1 MSHEQ
6 HSKARAR
13 LPRPWLLVARLML
26 LAISVLA
33 LVIYLVGTPVYFAQI
48 IPTSHHC
55 FVDCPTSANI
65 RDLHALGIST
75 TTYAAYQVAINLLF
89 ALTYFLVAA
98 LIFWRKSDDLMALLA
113 SCSLVALGASFPSI
127 PSALAAVH
135 PAWQVPVTL
144 VGNEDVLAFPAI
156 IVFFFLFPNGRFV
169 PRWTIWMAVAFVALF
184 ELIAFFPTS
193 SITFSSWPESLIVV
207 FVPLLVFGSLV
218 FAQVYRYR
226 HVSTPLERQQTKWIV
241 YGMAV
246 ALLGFL
252 LLGFVLPAILRL
264 FNSFQSVGLLPSI
277 VLITSIYLVLLL
289 IPLSLA
295 LALLRYRLWDIDV
308 LINKTLVYGL
318 LTGTLV
324 AVYVICV
331 LALQALLRGLF
342 HQNSEVAIVVSTLL
356 VAALFQPLHRRI
368 QAIIDRRFYRRKY
381 DAARTLAAFSSTLRN
396 EVDLNR
402 LSEQLVE
409 VVQETMQPAYISL
422 WLRKTEGER
431 APNLERSFSAS
442 TAPAEGG

>member
-6 HSKARAR
+6 HSKASAR
-13 LPRPWLLVARLML
+13 LPRPWLLVAQLVL

-33 LVIYLVGTPVYFAQI
+33 LVIYIVGTPVYFAQL
-48 IPTSHHC
+48 IPSSHHC
-55 FVDCPTSANI
+55 LVDCPTSANI
-65 RDLHALGIST
+65 RDLHALGISI
-75 TTYAAYQVAINLLF
+75 TTYAAYLVAINLLF
-89 ALTYFLVAA
+89 ALTYFVVAA

-113 SCSLVALGASFPSI
+113 SFSLVALGASFPGI

-144 VGNEDVLAFPAI
+144 VGNEDVLAFPSI

-184 ELIAFFPTS
+184 ELIGFFPAS
-193 SITFSSWPESLIVV
+193 STNFSSWPKLLIVV
-207 FVPLLVFGSLV
+207 FMPLLIFGSLV
-218 FAQVYRYR
+218 FAQIYRYR
-226 HVSTPLERQQTKWIV
+226 HVSTRLERQQTKWIV

-252 LLGFVLPAILRL
+252 LLGYLVPAVLRL
-264 FNSFQSVGLLPSI
+264 FNTLQSVGLLPFI
-277 VLITSIYLVLLL
+277 MLITGIYLVLLL

-295 LALLRYRLWDIDV
+295 LAILRYRLWDVDV
-308 LINKTLVYGL
+308 LINKTLVYGI
-318 LTGTLV
+318 LTGTLA
-324 AVYVICV
+324 AVYVLCV

-356 VAALFQPLHRRI
+356 VAALFQPLRRRV
-368 QAIIDRRFYRRKY
+368 QALIDRRFYRRKY

-409 VVQETMQPAYISL
+409 VVQETMQPGYISL

-431 APNLERSFSAS
+431 TPKLERSFSAS
-442 TAPAEGG
+442 TAPAERE

>member
-1 MSHEQ
+1 MSHELQ
-6 HSKARAR
+6 SKASAR
-13 LPRPWLLVARLML
+13 VSRPWLLVARLAL
-26 LAISVLA
+26 LAFSVLA
-33 LVIYLVGTPVYFAQI
+33 LVIYIAGTPVYFAQLI
-48 IPTSHHC
+48 SSGNHC
-55 FVDCPTSANI
+55 LVDCPTLANI

-89 ALTYFLVAA
+89 AVTYFVVAA
-98 LIFWRKSDDLMALLA
+98 LIFWRKSDDPMALLA
-113 SCSLVALGASFPSI
+113 SFSLVALGASFPSI

-135 PAWQVPVTL
+135 PAWQVPVTI
-144 VGNEDVLAFPAI
+144 VGNEDVLAFPSL

-169 PRWTIWMAVAFVALF
+169 PRWTIWMAIAFVALF
-184 ELIAFFPTS
+184 ELVVFFPAS
-193 SITFSSWPESLIVV
+193 SISFSNWPELLIAVC
-207 FVPLLVFGSLV
+207 VPPVVFGSLV

-226 HVSTPLERQQTKWIV
+226 HVSTRLERQQTKWIV

-252 LLGFVLPAILRL
+252 ILGYLVPAILKL
-264 FNSFQSVGLLPSI
+264 FNSLQSVGLLPYTL
-277 VLITSIYLVLLL
+277 LITAIFLVLLL

-295 LALLRYRLWDIDV
+295 LAILRYRLWDVDV
-308 LINKTLVYGL
+308 LINKTLVYGT

-324 AVYVICV
+324 AVYVVCV

-356 VAALFQPLHRRI
+356 VAAMFQPLRKRV
-368 QAIIDRRFYRRKY
+368 QALIDRRFYRRKY

-396 EVDLNR
+396 EVELNL

-409 VVQETMQPAYISL
+409 VVQETMQPAHISL
-422 WLRKTEGER
+422 WLREPGQLKER
-431 APNLERSFSAS
+431 N
-442 TAPAEGG
+442 T

>member
-1 MSHEQ
+1 MSHELR
-6 HSKARAR
+6 SKASAR
-13 LPRPWLLVARLML
+13 VSRPWLLVARLAL
-26 LAISVLA
+26 LAFSVLA
-33 LVIYLVGTPVYFAQI
+33 LVIYIAGTPVYFAQLI
-48 IPTSHHC
+48 SSGNHC
-55 FVDCPTSANI
+55 LVDCPTLANI

-89 ALTYFLVAA
+89 AVTYFVVAA

-113 SCSLVALGASFPSI
+113 SFSLVALGASFPSI

-135 PAWQVPVTL
+135 PAWQVPVTI
-144 VGNEDVLAFPAI
+144 VGNEDVFAFPSL

-184 ELIAFFPTS
+184 ELMVFIPVSSTS
-193 SITFSSWPESLIVV
+193 FSSWPELLIVV
-207 FVPLLVFGSLV
+207 CVPLVVFGSLV

-226 HVSTPLERQQTKWIV
+226 HVSTRLERQQTKWIV

-252 LLGFVLPAILRL
+252 ILGYLVPAILKL
-264 FNSFQSVGLLPSI
+264 FNSLQSVGLLPYTL
-277 VLITSIYLVLLL
+277 LITGIFLVLLL

-295 LALLRYRLWDIDV
+295 LAILRYRLWDVDV
-308 LINKTLVYGL
+308 LINKTLVYGT

-324 AVYVICV
+324 AVYVVCV

-356 VAALFQPLHRRI
+356 VAAMFQPLRKRV
-368 QAIIDRRFYRRKY
+368 QALIDRRFYRRKY

-396 EVDLNR
+396 EVELNL

-409 VVQETMQPAYISL
+409 VVQETMQPAHISL
-422 WLRKTEGER
+422 WLREPGQLKER
-431 APNLERSFSAS
+431 N
-442 TAPAEGG
+442 T